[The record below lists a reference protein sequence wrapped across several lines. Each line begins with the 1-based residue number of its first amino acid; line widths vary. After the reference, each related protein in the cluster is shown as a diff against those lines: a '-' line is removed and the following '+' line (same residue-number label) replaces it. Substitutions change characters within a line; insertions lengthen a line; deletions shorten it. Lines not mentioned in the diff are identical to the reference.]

1 MNHKSKGI
9 GLGIALGAALGVS
22 LGVIAG
28 HVALW
33 LGLGV
38 AIGMAIGSTLR
49 SGRRECPECA
59 AVHKGIQRRVTTK
72 VTKMA
77 RRLEPRDLG
86 KRKYWGTGGP
96 IVF

>member
-59 AVHKGIQRRVTTK
+59 AVHKAHSAQSDYKGDENGATFG
-72 VTKMA
+72 A
-77 RRLEPRDLG
+77 P
-86 KRKYWGTGGP
+86 
-96 IVF
+96 